1 LPLISHLFGHKDVGA
16 AAGPEAK
23 ATMAVERPKA
33 DVDSKKASGGVSD
46 AVSGMGDDMAK
57 RMGAIVDAIN
67 CLREDMKNGVLTAN
81 VYIDSQKLDS
91 AVGRRLAYTGQL
103 T

>member
-1 LPLISHLFGHKDVGA
+1 
-16 AAGPEAK
+16 
-23 ATMAVERPKA
+23 
-33 DVDSKKASGGVSD
+33 
-46 AVSGMGDDMAK
+46 
-57 RMGAIVDAIN
+57 
-67 CLREDMKNGVLTAN
+67 LTAN